1 MPTNLPDPRQRKPDE
16 KDEARRSNL
25 LKALTVGLA
34 IAVAIIIW
42 SFFLPDG

>member
-1 MPTNLPDPRQRKPDE
+1 MPTDLPDPRDRKP
-16 KDEARRSNL
+16 KMDEALRSPL

-34 IAVAIIIW
+34 IAVAITIW